1 MIGLRLAFRTKALGN
16 TKLPEHG
23 SVYWMSK
30 IDAPSTYLR
39 ISTPT
44 NRVKK
49 TTIQSVRNVP
59 VGVYHELVDQAIQ
72 KARKDTQIPEGLDAM
87 QIFMDNAMQER
98 RNALRLITIALDTLI
113 GRERLIFLLL
123 KKD

>member
-1 MIGLRLAFRTKALGN
+1 MASATTSRLN
-16 TKLPEHG
+16 TLPLEKLIE
-23 SVYWMSK
+23 
-30 IDAPSTYLR
+30 
-39 ISTPT
+39 
-44 NRVKK
+44 
-49 TTIQSVRNVP
+49 Q
-59 VGVYHELVDQAIQ
+59 VDQAIQ